1 MAAVKAV
8 RISAFL
14 LVIASAAN
22 AAEGFGSFR
31 NVVAMERLSPPQR
44 VLPVKHIEIVFDD
57 GTQRAAPLRQRIEAL
72 IHESDAAM
80 RIGGDAPYTI
90 TVHVRDFLASNT
102 RSIAGSFTI
111 TDRAK
116 RELYDSEFSASNA
129 GALVNTPDDRLIDD
143 AARDVARIVVPTHHH
158 TAVLIPK
165 GRLDA
170 LAPLPERGEWAAYL
184 TAVEQL
190 PEVAGDAESYRQYAL
205 GVAEEGVAYAL
216 SDSGARL
223 RRLREAVRR
232 NITASHL
239 KPSEKLFAEMYSP
252 MSRMFASPGLP
263 PRVWID
269 PHAMELWE
277 SVAFIDSWMKAPQ
290 APAGTLDNRAVLDLA
305 VAGRSDETIVAAIT
319 AAKQANF
326 ALGQPEMTALSKA
339 GVPWAV
345 IDAMRKKAGL
355 PRREFRI
362 TPDSW

>member
-8 RISAFL
+8 RIAAFL
-14 LVIASAAN
+14 LVIATVAN

-44 VLPVKHIEIVFDD
+44 VLPVKHIAIIFDD

-72 IHESDAAM
+72 IHESHTLM
-80 RIGGDAPYTI
+80 RIGADAPYTI
-90 TVHVRDFLASNT
+90 TIHVREFLASNT
-102 RSIAGSFTI
+102 RSIAGSFTVS
-111 TDRAK
+111 DRAG

-143 AARDVARIVVPTHHH
+143 AARDVARIIVPTDHH

-165 GRLDA
+165 GRLDV
-170 LAPLPERGEWAAYL
+170 LAPIAERGEWSTYL
-184 TAVEQL
+184 TGVEQV
-190 PEVAGDAESYRQYAL
+190 PEVAGDSESYRQYAL
-205 GVAEEGVAYAL
+205 AVGHEALAYAMN
-216 SDSGARL
+216 DPAARVQHL
-223 RRLREAVRR
+223 QEAVRR
-232 NITASHL
+232 NLAASHL

-263 PRVWID
+263 PRVWVD

-277 SVAFIDSWMKAPQ
+277 SVALIDSWMKATQ
-290 APAGTLDNRAVLDLA
+290 APSGTLDNRGVLELA
-305 VAGRSDETIVAAIT
+305 VAGRTDESIVAAIT
-319 AAKQANF
+319 ATKQVNF
-326 ALGQPEMTALSKA
+326 TLGQAEMTALSKA
-339 GVPWAV
+339 GVQWAV